1 MTRALWKHYSSWF
14 SVIARFRVGQNL
26 YIGGFQSDTAGTSD
40 WNAAV
45 TEWYNEVQYMNTTYV
60 QSYTWVTLIFN
71 FLFQGNSYVMRS
83 VWFCIFF
90 RHRSSSPNVIG
101 HYTQAVWADTYLV
114 GCAVAYFQSTGVRNL
129 SEIEF
134 FVLSLCW
141 DFVYLF
147 RFLDQNFP
155 IIQCTFAIR
164 PTVQLAI
171 IAAMLFISKELPDPP
186 APQVLWTATACV
198 HI

>member
-1 MTRALWKHYSSWF
+1 
-14 SVIARFRVGQNL
+14 
-26 YIGGFQSDTAGTSD
+26 
-40 WNAAV
+40 
-45 TEWYNEVQYMNTTYV
+45 
-60 QSYTWVTLIFN
+60 
-71 FLFQGNSYVMRS
+71 MRS

-155 IIQCTFAIR
+155 IIECTFAI
-164 PTVQLAI
+164 TVQLAI
-171 IAAMLFISKELPDPP
+171 IAAMLFTCKELPDPP

-198 HI
+198 HIKLWRDEHSLLLCPKICTTASILMICRGQNYPLIFWRL